1 MQPYPVQLQ
10 NSAYK
15 GEMLPNALNILNC
28 DSLKTTSAQQKSPF
42 PLENV
47 VCRCP
52 EDPSQG
58 KVKRGV
64 SLLVNPN
71 GHRVSIATSR
81 SASGRAPSLC
91 LHGLFTQ
98 QRPSPCS
105 SQQRRGERPRWGSS
119 SRRRKPPHRQRPR
132 RGRQRPSPDR
142 FTFPSRHHPRP
153 NTFEVRSRLI
163 PPRPAASAEARC
175 RCPSSGSPGSSRRAL
190 GRPPPACSAGA

>member
-10 NSAYK
+10 NSAYDSK
-15 GEMLPNALNILNC
+15 TLPNAVNILNC
-28 DSLKTTSAQQKSPF
+28 DSLKATSAQRKSPF

-52 EDPSQG
+52 EDPPQG

-71 GHRVSIATSR
+71 GHRVSITPSR
-81 SASGRAPSLC
+81 SASDALPPFVYTAFS
-91 LHGLFTQ
+91 Q

-105 SQQRRGERPRWGSS
+105 SQHRRGERPRWGSS

-153 NTFEVRSRLI
+153 NTF
-163 PPRPAASAEARC
+163 
-175 RCPSSGSPGSSRRAL
+175 
-190 GRPPPACSAGA
+190 